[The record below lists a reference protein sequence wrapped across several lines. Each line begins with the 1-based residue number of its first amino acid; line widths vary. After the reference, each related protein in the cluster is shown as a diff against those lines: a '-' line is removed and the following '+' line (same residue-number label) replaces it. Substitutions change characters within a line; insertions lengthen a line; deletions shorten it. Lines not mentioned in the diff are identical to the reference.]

1 MPATFRCA
9 TRTIAATVNGCSLA
23 AGKPSMHAGSYRRG
37 IALPWREHL
46 SEVMSVMSVISYL
59 DSSSFAHGLFDLA
72 IAGYNIE
79 VLGPADR
86 SQSRSWAA

>member
-1 MPATFRCA
+1 
-9 TRTIAATVNGCSLA
+9 
-23 AGKPSMHAGSYRRG
+23 
-37 IALPWREHL
+37 
-46 SEVMSVMSVISYL
+46 MSVMSVISYL
-59 DSSSFAHGLFDLA
+59 DSSSFAHRLFDLA